1 MFIKPKLQF
10 VKFHNKTT
18 LQNFP
23 AVSKPHRIHL
33 QHHLLECTAY
43 TIIVKHKQIGWATIK

>member
-43 TIIVKHKQIGWATIK
+43 TIIVKHKQIG